1 MNYPS
6 DSYVPKPTSRPMT
19 VAEKLAFAVT
29 WPVIAPILLGVFL
42 LILVAAYPA
51 ILILGT
57 VSREGKTNH

>member
-1 MNYPS
+1 
-6 DSYVPKPTSRPMT
+6 MT

-57 VSREGKTNH
+57 VSHEGKTNH